1 MKFEISK
8 DLLEEMIC
16 CIVDC
21 SMDRDEACEYAL
33 KCIGEDIEDA
43 DISNEQRI

>member
-8 DLLEEMIC
+8 SLLEEMIC

-21 SMDRDEACEYAL
+21 GMDRDEACEYAL
-33 KCIGEDIEDA
+33 KCILENIDDEGK
-43 DISNEQRI
+43 

>member
-8 DLLEEMIC
+8 EELEEMIC

-21 SMDRDEACEYAL
+21 RLDRDEACTYAMAF
-33 KCIGEDIEDA
+33 IGEDIEDA
-43 DISNEQRI
+43 DVIDGQ

>member
-21 SMDRDEACEYAL
+21 GMDRDEACDYAL
-33 KCIGEDIEDA
+33 RCLNENLEDA
-43 DISNEQRI
+43 EVSNG